1 MPFGKSSSFDNNGIT
16 TILNKFFTS
25 LACHLKPQFSCAQ
38 EQGIYSGNSTTI
50 ASVDDFSFAKIRVEL
65 CSLKIKKS
73 SGLKNIPT
81 RFLKTGAEVRAERL
95 TYIYS

>member
-38 EQGIYSGNSTTI
+38 EQGIYSGNRTII
-50 ASVDDFSFAKIRVEL
+50 ASVDDFSFAETRVEL
-65 CSLKIKKS
+65 CSLKIKKY
-73 SGLKNIPT
+73 SGLKNIHT